1 MNGEYRHSDPIGKL
15 MHDFHCRTG
24 DDMFYSPIAERVDY
38 FKETEGGN
46 EQMCRAVEDLTKKYE
61 QRGEHE
67 HAVNV
72 AIMMIADGV
81 FAVETIARYSG
92 LTVEEIMKLKEQYEG

>member
-1 MNGEYRHSDPIGKL
+1 MRADMDNERR
-15 MHDFHCRTG
+15 CRTL
-24 DDMFYSPIAERVDY
+24 EELLR
-38 FKETEGGN
+38 
-46 EQMCRAVEDLTKKYE
+46 KYELRGE
-61 QRGEHE
+61 QRGEQRGKQQGKYE
-67 HAVNV
+67 HAVDM